1 MQFFKTH
8 RRLIL
13 GLALLALFLIGLGGL
28 ILATGWEDTRKALFR
43 ISAAELGILLLLSIV
58 NYLTRAIRWHI
69 LARALAIPVGLGQ
82 NTIFF
87 LGGFALTLTPAR
99 VGELIR
105 LRWIKRATGL
115 GMMQST
121 PMILGDR
128 AADLAGVALLLLVAA
143 IFSYGSESGVYW
155 AVGLAVALAFFATNP
170 RFMAWGVTLLWR
182 ITGRFHRF
190 FAGLRRAAKRLSAF
204 APPKISLPV
213 LALSGVGW
221 FAEAYAFYLLLAW
234 LGADIPLW
242 TAVVIFLFAML
253 GGGASGMP
261 GGLGGAE
268 GAMLVLLTL
277 QNVPLDIA
285 LAATLVIRATTLWF
299 AILIGAIVFP
309 IAEYR
314 GAKHAVEKG

>member
-1 MQFFKTH
+1 MEFLKTH
-8 RRLIL
+8 RGIFIGL
-13 GLALLALFLIGLGGL
+13 GLLALFLIGMGGL
-28 ILATGWEDTRKALFR
+28 VAATGWEDTRKALLK
-43 ISAAELGILLLLSIV
+43 INATQLGILLALSLI
-58 NYLTRAIRWHI
+58 NYLTRAARWHI
-69 LARALAIPVGLGQ
+69 LARALDIPLKLGR
-82 NTIFF
+82 NTVFF

-99 VGELIR
+99 IGELIR
-105 LRWIKRATGL
+105 LRWIKRATGIA
-115 GMMQST
+115 MMQST
-121 PMILGDR
+121 PIILGDR

-143 IFSYGSESGVYW
+143 LSSYGDAGGVYG
-155 AVGLAVALAFFATNP
+155 AVLLAVALAFLATNP

-182 ITGRFHRF
+182 SFGRFGRF

-204 APPKISLPV
+204 AAPKTSLPV
-213 LALSGVGW
+213 LALSGIGW

-242 TAVVIFLFAML
+242 TAVAIFLFAML

-268 GAMLVLLTL
+268 AAMLVLLSL

-299 AILIGAIVFP
+299 AILIGVIVFP
-309 IAEYR
+309 VAEYGR
-314 GAKHAVEKG
+314 AKNAVEKR